1 VVSHLDTIT
10 RTAIVTS
17 TSEYLSPTIDLLYAI
32 VVLGFDRI
40 CYPCSTILIPGPPR
54 KFRHTLEAK
63 AIGVDCVLSNPK
75 APFGAV
81 MSAELSICR
90 VLIPAIFDPAGCQI
104 SESGYG
110 ATLSLKGN
118 PIIVRFD
125 LPMSGTEAETY
136 YCLWLETSYDP
147 EYVDALEDNEKEHI
161 LILKRMQ
168 ASAVLTGE

>member
-1 VVSHLDTIT
+1 MDTT
-10 RTAIVTS
+10 TSTAIVTS
-17 TSEYLSPTIDLLYAI
+17 TSEYLSPAINLLCAI
-32 VVLGFDRI
+32 MVLGFDRI
-40 CYPCSTILIPGPPR
+40 CYPCSTILVPGPPR

-63 AIGVDCVLSNPK
+63 AIGVDWVLSNPK

-81 MSAELSICR
+81 MSAELSICG

-110 ATLSLKGN
+110 ATLSHKGN

-125 LPMSGTEAETY
+125 LPTSGTKAETY

-147 EYVDALEDNEKEHI
+147 EDVDEFEDNEKEHI
-161 LILKRMQ
+161 LVLKRTQ